1 MKTTVTGAYPKISD
15 EHQDLRRALH
25 RHDRGELDTD
35 GLSAVLDESTRWAI
49 GELDWAG
56 VDVIN
61 DGQVRWDDLLAP
73 FARAWSG
80 CDRGPLERFYDN
92 NTYFRQP
99 VITGP
104 ITSEGTTLVRDFEFA
119 RGVAR
124 GELKAAVCGPLTFA
138 TLAEDRHYRS
148 LEERTLAV
156 ADAIAAEIRGLGL
169 AGATLVDIEEPALVA
184 PRALALARAAIE
196 RLAVGGVRSRYTLF
210 FPADPLLDSPRRS
223 QSRGL
228 RRVRSR
234 VRTPSKVNAL
244 RQRGPRDRPTAN
256 TRVDRKELSGLIE
269 EALSSPADYLGSRP
283 DGLEI
288 CRTMSRCTEAE
299 GACPRLRTRGR
310 VKAERS
316 VLLTTSFGSSATRH
330 LQKHETRSA
339 PELG

>member
-25 RHDRGELDTD
+25 RHDRGELDAE
-35 GLSAVLDESTRWAI
+35 GLSGVLDESTRWAI

-56 VDVIN
+56 LDVIN

-104 ITSEGTTLVRDFEFA
+104 ITTEGTTLVRDFEFA

-124 GELKAAVCGPLTFA
+124 GQLKAAVCGPLTFA
-138 TLAEDRHYRS
+138 TLAEDRHYKS

-156 ADAIAAEIRGLGL
+156 ADAIAAEIRGLGA

-184 PRALALARAAIE
+184 HPEHFALARAAVE
-196 RLAVGGVRSRYTLF
+196 RLAVAGVPLALQTYF
-210 FPADPLLDSPRRS
+210 FPADPLLDALAAFPVA
-223 QSRGL
+223 QVG
-228 RRVRSR
+228 VDIRSR
-234 VRTPSKVNAL
+234 ETQALERLSAL
-244 RQRGPRDRPTAN
+244 RQTVVLGIVDARN
-256 TRVDRKELSGLIE
+256 TRVETESELVKLIE
-269 EALSSPADYLGSRP
+269 GALKHVPADYLWLAP
-283 DGLEI
+283 TTGLEYLPHDVAVQKLKALVAAAHA
-288 CRTMSRCTEAE
+288 T
-299 GACPRLRTRGR
+299 GG
-310 VKAERS
+310 VKA
-316 VLLTTSFGSSATRH
+316 
-330 LQKHETRSA
+330 
-339 PELG
+339 